1 VTPPQGTMVTM
12 SSPPSSPPPS
22 PQQQQ
27 PQSQQGNKTRL
38 SVYTIEECPACGQ
51 KTKRAFQPGD
61 YITKDGANCSK
72 CGNPTKITLIY
83 AEPVVKSK

>member
-1 VTPPQGTMVTM
+1 MSTTTPAPQ
-12 SSPPSSPPPS
+12 

-27 PQSQQGNKTRL
+27 QGKAKFN
-38 SVYTIEECPACGQ
+38 VYTIEECPACGQ
-51 KTKRAFQPGD
+51 KTKRAFQVGD

-72 CGNPTKITLIY
+72 CGNVTKITLIY

>member
-1 VTPPQGTMVTM
+1 MSTPPAAQ
-12 SSPPSSPPPS
+12 

-27 PQSQQGNKTRL
+27 QQGKAKFN
-38 SVYTIEECPACGQ
+38 VYTIEECPACGQ
-51 KTKRAFQPGD
+51 KTKRAFQLGD

-72 CGNPTKITLIY
+72 CGNATKITLIY

>member
-1 VTPPQGTMVTM
+1 MSTTTPA
-12 SSPPSSPPPS
+12 

-27 PQSQQGNKTRL
+27 QQGKSKFN
-38 SVYTIEECPACGQ
+38 VYTIEECPACGQ
-51 KTKRAFQPGD
+51 KTKRAFQLGD

-72 CGNPTKITLIY
+72 CGNATKITLIY